1 MAGKN
6 IFLIEDDVIYAEY
19 LRKSLGQNGDYTIN
33 YFDNAEDALLA
44 LNGKLPDAL
53 IVDYR
58 LPKMSGIEFF
68 EKIKDNLSKEIK
80 VILLSAIDDG
90 SMVLSFIQKG
100 VRDYV
105 IKDETVIESLEAI
118 LSGKDEDFFLFS

>member
-6 IFLIEDDVIYAEY
+6 IFLIEDDVIYAEF
-19 LRKSLGQNGDYTIN
+19 LRKSLSQNGDYTIN
-33 YFDNAEDALLA
+33 YFDNAEDALQA
-44 LNGKLPDAL
+44 LNGKSPDAL

-68 EKIKDNLSKEIK
+68 EKVKDSLSKEIK

-90 SMVLSFIQKG
+90 GMVLSFIQKG